1 MKLSSARQLWHDA
14 YYQRRESTTAY
25 ALEVGMLQA
34 SIQKTDRD
42 RRTDV
47 ALDQALAGMVQ
58 SAISTLPATLQCFG
72 HWMYSPLAD
81 DDHREIA
88 EELVYAIARSKVE
101 RMTAAKN
108 ERARY
113 VAMGVLYRYRRQHQ
127 GGQSAAPD
135 PLPTPE
141 MFRGWLDMT
150 YGVHLDSRNW
160 AREWEEFI
168 ERCLDACNDLDR
180 KALRTVSMLLGEM
193 KEAA

>member
-42 RRTDV
+42 RRTEV
-47 ALDQALAGMVQ
+47 AIDQALAGMVQ
-58 SAISTLPATLQCFG
+58 NAISTLPETLQCFG

-88 EELVYAIARSKVE
+88 EELVYAIARGKVE

-141 MFRGWLDMT
+141 AFRGWLEMT
-150 YGVHLDSRNW
+150 YGIKLVSAAWD
-160 AREWEEFI
+160 REWGGFI
-168 ERCLDACNDLDR
+168 EYCFQACNDLDR
-180 KALRTVSMLLGEM
+180 KALAPVSILLAEM

>member
-141 MFRGWLDMT
+141 VFRGWLDMT
-150 YGVHLDSRNW
+150 YGIKLVSAAWD
-160 AREWEEFI
+160 REWGGFI
-168 ERCLDACNDLDR
+168 ENCFQACNDLDR
-180 KALRTVSMLLGEM
+180 KAIAPISILLAEM